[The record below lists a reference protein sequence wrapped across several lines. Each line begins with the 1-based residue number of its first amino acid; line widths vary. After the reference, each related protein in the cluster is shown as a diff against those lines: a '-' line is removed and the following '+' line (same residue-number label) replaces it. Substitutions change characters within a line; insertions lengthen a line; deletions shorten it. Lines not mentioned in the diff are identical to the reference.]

1 MSLSE
6 EGEEDGRATIG
17 GIENIAVRRIGF
29 MNAVT
34 NILFGKQVLVWGD
47 PDIRSGFTEHCT
59 EHGRTWSGLVANG
72 LNSVE

>member
-29 MNAVT
+29 MNTVT
-34 NILFGKQVLVWGD
+34 NILFGKQVLVLGGVQILEVALLNIAQNMEGLG
-47 PDIRSGFTEHCT
+47 PD
-59 EHGRTWSGLVANG
+59 
-72 LNSVE
+72 